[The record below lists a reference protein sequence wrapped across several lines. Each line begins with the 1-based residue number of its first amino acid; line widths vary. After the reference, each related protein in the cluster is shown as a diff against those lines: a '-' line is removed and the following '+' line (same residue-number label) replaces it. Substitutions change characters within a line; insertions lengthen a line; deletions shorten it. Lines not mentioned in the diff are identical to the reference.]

1 MRFHEVVHDIYF
13 DDLDAFQV
21 LHNARYLLLFERAI
35 GAFWRHLGFG
45 TLLDAQRDPDQFHL
59 VRSNHVEYKRPV
71 FGAGTVRVR
80 VWVEHLGATSLRFG
94 FRMLPMDEDV
104 EYASGSRVVVR
115 VDPGTL
121 RPTPWTELTR
131 SKLAP
136 YQDSTPKG

>member
-80 VWVEHLGATSLRFG
+80 VCTRQPSPIGWVR
-94 FRMLPMDEDV
+94 
-104 EYASGSRVVVR
+104 RV
-115 VDPGTL
+115 PLTQGGTL
-121 RPTPWTELTR
+121 SRHR
-131 SKLAP
+131 SGPPMKVVSP
-136 YQDSTPKG
+136 SPE